1 MCCCLTSLLSLPG
14 SLPAPPPLP
23 MSWGAGRPRIGA
35 CLRGLQNRTCF
46 LGPGG
51 FMLGPDAFAFP
62 PGAYGFLVC
71 KMGMLMISW
80 SPQPP
85 CRMGVR
91 FKQAKCETPAKGP
104 RQL

>member
-1 MCCCLTSLLSLPG
+1 
-14 SLPAPPPLP
+14 
-23 MSWGAGRPRIGA
+23 
-35 CLRGLQNRTCF
+35 
-46 LGPGG
+46 
-51 FMLGPDAFAFP
+51 MLGPDAFAFP

>member
-1 MCCCLTSLLSLPG
+1 MLLPDLS
-14 SLPAPPPLP
+14 AQPPRLA
-23 MSWGAGRPRIGA
+23 SRAAHELGRGENSHWR
-35 CLRGLQNRTCF
+35 LRGLQNRTCF

-51 FMLGPDAFAFP
+51 FMLGPDVFAFP